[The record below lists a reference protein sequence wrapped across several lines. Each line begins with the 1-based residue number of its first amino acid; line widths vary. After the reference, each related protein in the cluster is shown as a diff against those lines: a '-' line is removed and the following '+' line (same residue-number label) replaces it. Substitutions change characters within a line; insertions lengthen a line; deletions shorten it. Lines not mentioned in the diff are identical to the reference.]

1 MASSFASF
9 DLNVPVVEDD
19 NGNATFDL
27 NEPVLEDVNDNG
39 KFPSA
44 YDMI

>member
-1 MASSFASF
+1 MASSFATF

>member
-19 NGNATFDL
+19 NGNATFNL
-27 NEPVLEDVNDNG
+27 NEPVLEDQNNNG
-39 KFPSA
+39 NVL
-44 YDMI
+44 IRTG